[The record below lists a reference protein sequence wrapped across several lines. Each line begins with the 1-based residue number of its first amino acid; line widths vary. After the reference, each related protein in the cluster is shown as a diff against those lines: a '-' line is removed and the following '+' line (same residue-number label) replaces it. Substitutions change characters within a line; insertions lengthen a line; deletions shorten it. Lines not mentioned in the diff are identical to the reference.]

1 MIEIK
6 NASTS
11 YVKGKKIIDKMNLK
25 IEDGIVFGFI
35 GPNGA
40 GKTTTLEMI
49 TGVLQID
56 EGDIFIDGKSIKTK
70 PIEAKKKF
78 GFVPD
83 SPEMFEKLTGLEYLN
98 FIGDV
103 YEVNPEERLEIV
115 EKLAKK
121 FNIYDS
127 LKDRIQ
133 SYSHGMKQKLL
144 IISVLLYNPKNWILD
159 EPMTGLDP
167 QASYTLKELMKEDK
181 RSDKENVMKE
191 HSKKGNTVFFST
203 HVLEVAEKICDKI
216 AIINKGKII
225 YTGTI
230 EELKEQLKTDTSLEE
245 SFLELIESKE
255 K

>member
-167 QASYTLKELMKEDK
+167 QASYTLKELMKE
-181 RSDKENVMKE
+181 

-216 AIINKGKII
+216 AVINKGKII

>member
-70 PIEAKKKF
+70 PIESKKKF
-78 GFVPD
+78 GFVQD

-103 YEVNPEERLEIV
+103 YEVDPEQRLEIV

-159 EPMTGLDP
+159 EPMTGLDQ
-167 QASYTLKELMKEDK
+167 QASYTLKEL
-181 RSDKENVMKE
+181 MKE

>member
-6 NASTS
+6 NVSTS
-11 YVKGKKIIDKMNLK
+11 YTKGKKIIDNMNLK
-25 IEDGIVFGFI
+25 IEDGTIFGFI
-35 GPNGA
+35 GQNGA

-56 EGDIFIDGKSIKTK
+56 EGDILIDGKSIITN
-70 PIEAKKKF
+70 PLEAKRKF

-83 SPEMFEKLTGLEYLN
+83 SPEVFEKLTGLEYLN
-98 FIGDV
+98 FVGDV
-103 YEVNPEERLEIV
+103 YDVPPQKRFEIV
-115 EKLAKK
+115 EKLAKEFK
-121 FNIYDS
+121 IYDH

-167 QASYTLKELMKEDK
+167 QASYTLKQL
-181 RSDKENVMKE
+181 MKE
-191 HSKKGNTVFFST
+191 HSQKGNTVFFST
-203 HVLEVAEKICDKI
+203 NVLEVAEKICDKI

-225 YTGTI
+225 FVGTVK
-230 EELKEQLKTDTSLEE
+230 ELKEKMKGDVSLEE
-245 SFLELIESKE
+245 SFLEIIEE
-255 K
+255 

>member
-6 NASTS
+6 NVSQS
-11 YVKGKKIIDKMNLK
+11 YSKNVKVIENMNLK
-25 IEDGIVFGFI
+25 IDDGTIFGFI

-40 GKTTTLEMI
+40 GKTTTIEMI
-49 TGVLQID
+49 TGVLKID
-56 EGDIFIDGKSIKTK
+56 EGDIFIDGKSIIKD
-70 PIEAKKKF
+70 PIEAKKLF

-83 SPEMFEKLTGLEYLN
+83 SPDVFEKLTGLEYLN

-103 YEVNPEERLEIV
+103 YNVPAKVRF
-115 EKLAKK
+115 EKVKELANK
-121 FNIYDS
+121 FGIYDN

-167 QASYTLKELMKEDK
+167 KASYILKDLM
-181 RSDKENVMKE
+181 RE

-203 HVLEVAEKICDKI
+203 HVLEVAEKLCDKI
-216 AIINKGKII
+216 AVIDKGKII
-225 YTGTI
+225 FVGTC
-230 EELKEQLKTDTSLEE
+230 EELKEKSKNNASLEE
-245 SFLELIESKE
+245 SFLKIIEE
-255 K
+255 

>member
-11 YVKGKKIIDKMNLK
+11 YVKVKKIIDKMNLK

-167 QASYTLKELMKEDK
+167 QASYTLKELMKE
-181 RSDKENVMKE
+181 

>member
-49 TGVLQID
+49 TGVLPID

-167 QASYTLKELMKEDK
+167 QASYTLKELMKE
-181 RSDKENVMKE
+181 

>member
-6 NASTS
+6 NVSQS
-11 YVKGKKIIDKMNLK
+11 YNKETKIIENMNLK
-25 IEDGIVFGFI
+25 IEDGTIYGFI

-40 GKTTTLEMI
+40 GKTTTIEMI
-49 TGVLQID
+49 TGVLKID
-56 EGDIFIDGKSIKTK
+56 EGDILIDGKSITK
-70 PIEAKKKF
+70 NPIEAKKLF

-83 SPEMFEKLTGLEYLN
+83 SPEVFEKLTGLEYLN

-103 YEVNPEERLEIV
+103 YKVSPQERLDKVKI
-115 EKLAKK
+115 LADK
-121 FNIYDS
+121 FGITNN

-167 QASYTLKELMKEDK
+167 KAAYTLKEL
-181 RSDKENVMKE
+181 MKE

-216 AIINKGKII
+216 AVIDKGKII
-225 YTGTI
+225 FVGTC
-230 EELKEQLKTDTSLEE
+230 EELKEKSKNNSSLEE
-245 SFLELIESKE
+245 SFLKIIEE
-255 K
+255 

>member
-56 EGDIFIDGKSIKTK
+56 EGDIFIDEKSIKTK

-103 YEVNPEERLEIV
+103 YEVDPEQRLEIV

-167 QASYTLKELMKEDK
+167 QASYTLKELMKE
-181 RSDKENVMKE
+181 

>member
-6 NASTS
+6 NVSTS
-11 YVKGKKIIDKMNLK
+11 YTRGKKIIDNMNLK
-25 IEDGIVFGFI
+25 IEDGTIFGFI

-40 GKTTTLEMI
+40 GKTTTLEMV

-56 EGDIFIDGKSIKTK
+56 EGDILIDGKSIIKE
-70 PIEAKKKF
+70 PIEAKKLF

-83 SPEMFEKLTGLEYLN
+83 SPEVFEKLTGLEYLN

-103 YEVNPEERLEIV
+103 YEVSSEKRLEIV
-115 EKLAKK
+115 EKLAKEFK
-121 FNIYDS
+121 IYDHPQ
-127 LKDRIQ
+127 DRIQ

-167 QASYTLKELMKEDK
+167 EASYTLKNLM
-181 RSDKENVMKE
+181 RE

-203 HVLEVAEKICDKI
+203 HVLEVAEKLCDKI
-216 AIINKGKII
+216 AIINKGRII
-225 YTGTI
+225 FVGTV
-230 EELKEQLKTDTSLEE
+230 EEIKEKMKKDSTLEE
-245 SFLELIESKE
+245 SFLEIIEE
-255 K
+255 

>member
-167 QASYTLKELMKEDK
+167 QASYTLKELMKE
-181 RSDKENVMKE
+181 

-203 HVLEVAEKICDKI
+203 HVLDRISLWRVLKRCLMPD
-216 AIINKGKII
+216 AI
-225 YTGTI
+225 
-230 EELKEQLKTDTSLEE
+230 
-245 SFLELIESKE
+245 
-255 K
+255 